1 MVDGRKM
8 KQILLNLLSNAIK
21 FTPRGGRVALSAGRR
36 ADGGFAFAVSDTGI
50 GIAPEDQATALAPFG
65 QVDSQLARKFEGT
78 GLGLPLSGLGLP
90 LSNALAQLHDGAL
103 ELQSTPG
110 KGTTVTVRLPAGRVV
125 SEPTT

>member
-1 MVDGRKM
+1 MIWESLLF
-8 KQILLNLLSNAIK
+8 ILSLLFHFPAAEK
-21 FTPRGGRVALSAGRR
+21 KVQPG
-36 ADGGFAFAVSDTGI
+36 
-50 GIAPEDQATALAPFG
+50 PAPFG

-78 GLGLPLSGLGLP
+78 GLGLP